1 MNFGE
6 STHLSATE
14 LAKTNRN
21 PNFFSKTKQ
30 AKRSSCT
37 AKTTTP
43 NSMPSTA
50 STTTSSSKL
59 EALARARA
67 WRDQRCSTPPRST
80 PTSAKKAKKT
90 SESND
95 HGGVTNES
103 PRRVLARSPPGTTR
117 VTLTPKQEAK
127 ERALIRARD
136 FASRLKEKKEQLIPL
151 EHEDNIMDIDNGI
164 DESGIP
170 AVINIED
177 GNLSNVSTTTV
188 HKSDISAAEMEEMK
202 RIAADMKK
210 LSERLEAV
218 ANKNNGCN

>member
-90 SESND
+90 SESNA
-95 HGGVTNES
+95 HGGVT
-103 PRRVLARSPPGTTR
+103 RSPL
-117 VTLTPKQEAK
+117 TLTPKQEAK

-151 EHEDNIMDIDNGI
+151 EHEDNMDIDNGI